1 MINRIDVMLEQIT
14 DDEIFYFLNNI
25 ASRLTVPIA
34 GNVVN
39 MNDVITVTRNGDLF
53 QINTESFC
61 DQLAEEE
68 AA

>member
-14 DDEIFYFLNNI
+14 DDEILYFLNNI

-53 QINTESFC
+53 KINTEYFC
-61 DQLAEEE
+61 DQLDEEE
-68 AA
+68 AE

>member
-14 DDEIFYFLNNI
+14 DDEILYFLNNI

-39 MNDVITVTRNGDLF
+39 MNDVITVTRNGELF

-61 DQLAEEE
+61 DQLAEEVV
-68 AA
+68 